1 MLYTRTM
8 AWINWKKVKPLPLC
22 GLKGSISV
30 RMLLLVQVVIELL
43 TYNHGLREHSKRDKE
58 IDYQKDLEV

>member
-1 MLYTRTM
+1 MLYTRVM
-8 AWINWKKVKPLPLC
+8 AWINWTKVKPLPLC
-22 GLKGSISV
+22 GLEGFLV
-30 RMLLLVQVVIELL
+30 RMLLLVQVVLVLL